1 MNKNDLKIDTPFL
14 DKINKFASIKHISEN
29 VQKDENKL
37 FEIYQEMKKDLK
49 NIDLEIK
56 ISELESKFSK
66 DLSENTFN
74 EIIELKKLQN
84 TT

>member
-1 MNKNDLKIDTPFL
+1 MRNNKGHARCIAAGL
-14 DKINKFASIKHISEN
+14 KHISEN
-29 VQKDENKL
+29 VKKDENKL
-37 FEIYQEMKKDLK
+37 IEIFEEMKKDLK
-49 NIDLEIK
+49 NLVLEIK
-56 ISELESKFSK
+56 INDLESKFSK